1 MAADGATANGIES
14 FWSLLKRAHKGVF
27 HKMSSKQLHRYV
39 RDPMTTAATALVLVS
54 GITRPS
60 RGEMCW
66 RGKGGP
72 IGHRPDGE
80 KATAKANPVLAKLAA
95 DRAIGHRTS

>member
-1 MAADGATANGIES
+1 MSRLN
-14 FWSLLKRAHKGVF
+14 RAHKGVF

-39 RDPMTTAATALVLVS
+39 RDPMTTSPPALVLVS

-60 RGEMCW
+60 RGETCW

-72 IGHRPDGE
+72 IGHRSDGE
-80 KATAKANPVLAKLAA
+80 KATAKAIRFWQNSLPT
-95 DRAIGHRTS
+95 GHRPPNILT